1 MPVLSE
7 EFLNWRKRSI
17 PFFQIELWSKRTKI
31 KPSLKKFENRLH
43 NCHIWLSYYL
53 ILLRKWTCFKSNL
66 LILWHKGGRGESVCY
81 AKKSYFLYSIPWI
94 KMCSPSH
101 FPMQP
106 LNCSARSAVKSF
118 MGRVVQKNK
127 EDLERKLRY
136 DPVTLDRLNKHK
148 PNKKPKRKE
157 MSLREK
163 KSRGIYKISPK
174 NQRWTAP
181 FIDFK
186 REYLC

>member
-1 MPVLSE
+1 
-7 EFLNWRKRSI
+7 
-17 PFFQIELWSKRTKI
+17 
-31 KPSLKKFENRLH
+31 
-43 NCHIWLSYYL
+43 
-53 ILLRKWTCFKSNL
+53 
-66 LILWHKGGRGESVCY
+66 
-81 AKKSYFLYSIPWI
+81 
-94 KMCSPSH
+94 MCPPSH

-174 NQRWTAP
+174 NQR
-181 FIDFK
+181 
-186 REYLC
+186 

>member
-43 NCHIWLSYYL
+43 DCHIWLSYYL

-148 PNKKPKRKE
+148 SNKKPKRKE

-163 KSRGIYKISPK
+163 KSRGIYKIFPK
-174 NQRWTAP
+174 NQRWTAS
-181 FIDFK
+181 FIDFT
-186 REYLC
+186 RE